1 MSRKLGVAV
10 VGLGMAAKPHALALQ
25 TLSDRIE
32 VCGAFARSARRGE
45 PSPRP
50 MDFPPQIILSPL
62 PPIQMSRR
70 SF

>member
-25 TLSDRIE
+25 TLSDHIE
-32 VCGAFARSARRGE
+32 VCGAFARSAAKCPGE
-45 PSPRP
+45 RPEKPGDDPRSYK
-50 MDFPPQIILSPL
+50 I
-62 PPIQMSRR
+62 